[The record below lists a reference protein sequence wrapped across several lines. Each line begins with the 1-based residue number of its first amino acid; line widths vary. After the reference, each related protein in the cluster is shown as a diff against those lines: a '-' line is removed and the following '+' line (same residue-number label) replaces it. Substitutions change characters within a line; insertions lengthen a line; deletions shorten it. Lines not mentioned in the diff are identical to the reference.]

1 MPSTITKVR
10 RGIDSWRRKRTNVD
24 LANRAV
30 CDFLHYAFIPS
41 RVGAERKA
49 IRHRKLLTNNDVQGF
64 TGPDAHGAQTL
75 LETIVAEQVAQFQ
88 GARIVLPAGAGP
100 PPEAQNRQSLRTPES
115 TFQKDPS

>member
-49 IRHRKLLTNNDVQGF
+49 IRYRKLPTNNDVQGF
-64 TGPDAHGAQTL
+64 TGPDAHDAQTL
-75 LETIVAEQVAQFQ
+75 VETIVAEQVAQFQ